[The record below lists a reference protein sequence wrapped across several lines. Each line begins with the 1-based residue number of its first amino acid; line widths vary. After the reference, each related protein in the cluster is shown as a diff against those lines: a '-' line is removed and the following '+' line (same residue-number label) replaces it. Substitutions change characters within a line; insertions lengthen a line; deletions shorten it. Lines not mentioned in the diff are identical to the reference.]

1 MIALRARLG
10 KLGRLPVDSFW
21 HGLINLGSVAA
32 VCLLLADGGLA
43 KSIIGTACGLAGLV
57 LLVWRLR
64 RPLLRPA
71 GARAEAAT
79 IGARAL
85 LLLAIAAG
93 AAIRRPA
100 DSGWAYL
107 AASIAM
113 LLVLSEPAVRTL
125 LAERGQR
132 AVQLPGAPTIPA
144 PRLPS
149 GIQVQA
155 WLAVIL
161 IGVVLAA
168 VGAPGWAWPA
178 VVLLTVALQAIVA
191 YDAVRARL
199 AERRAVDG
207 VPAALARYRPE
218 FVVYYAASSG
228 VDYQLGMWLPYLE
241 RLGRPYFVITR
252 EPPTVAAIARLT
264 TAPILVPD
272 PADVS
277 RSLDR
282 LVVPTL
288 RAAFYVQGSP
298 ANQTF
303 QRFRTLTHS
312 WLNHGDSDK
321 PANFHPRHAGYDRL
335 FVAGRLAVE
344 RYADHGITVPDEKF
358 VLIGRPQ
365 IERIAVADET
375 PPGDPRTVLYAP
387 TWRGGREST
396 NYCSLAWGAELVRAL
411 LERGVIVIFR
421 PHPLSHRDPDDAGR
435 IAEIHRLLADD
446 HERSGR
452 PHRWGAAA
460 EVDAAVADCCNAAD
474 ALITDVSSVA
484 SDFLAS
490 GKPFAMIT
498 TKLDA
503 DAFRAEFKVAGAGYV
518 IGPELAGLHRVL
530 DQLLGPDE
538 LRQDRL
544 AFRTHCLGDRLGPA
558 AAEPFL
564 AAVTEILD
572 RPSGTPPP
580 AGPDHRSGSPAR
592 PAGPAPDARGS
603 AAP

>member
-10 KLGRLPVDSFW
+10 KLRRLPTDPFW
-21 HGLINLGSVAA
+21 HGLINLGAIAA
-32 VCLLLADGGLA
+32 VCLLLAGGGTVPV
-43 KSIIGTACGLAGLV
+43 IIGIGCGLISLV
-57 LLVWRLR
+57 LLVRRLR

-71 GARAEAAT
+71 GARAEVAT
-79 IGARAL
+79 VAARAL
-85 LLLAIAAG
+85 LVLAVAAG
-93 AAIRRPA
+93 AVLRRPEDA
-100 DSGWAYL
+100 GWWYL
-107 AASIAM
+107 AAGIAM
-113 LLVLSEPAVRTL
+113 LTVLTEPSVRTL
-125 LAERGQR
+125 LAARGQR
-132 AVQLPGAPTIPA
+132 TVQLPSAPAIPE

-155 WLAVIL
+155 WLAVIV
-161 IGVVLAA
+161 IGVILAA
-168 VGAPGWAWPA
+168 VGAPGWVWLVVALLAVPLQA
-178 VVLLTVALQAIVA
+178 VVGFDAL
-191 YDAVRARL
+191 RARL

-207 VPAALARYRPE
+207 VPAALAKYRPE
-218 FVVYYAASSG
+218 FAVYYAASSG
-228 VDYQLGMWLPYLE
+228 VKYQLGMWLPYLE

-252 EPPTVAAIARLT
+252 DASTVPAIAELT
-264 TAPILVPD
+264 PAPILVPD

-277 RSLDR
+277 RCLDR
-282 LVVPTL
+282 MVVPTL

-303 QRFRTLTHS
+303 QRFRNLTHI

-321 PANFHPRHAGYDRL
+321 PANFHPRHASYDRL
-335 FVAGRLAVE
+335 FVAGKLAIE
-344 RYADHGITVPDEKF
+344 RYATHGITVPEEKF

-365 IERIAVADET
+365 IERIAVADDV
-375 PPGDPRTVLYAP
+375 PPGEPRTVFYAP

-411 LERGVIVIFR
+411 LDRGAIVIFR
-421 PHPLSHRDPDDAGR
+421 PHPLSHRDPTDAGR

-460 EVDAAVADCCNAAD
+460 EVEAEVADCCNAAD

-503 DAFRAEFKVAGAGYV
+503 DAFRAEFKVAGAAYV
-518 IGPELAGLHRVL
+518 IGPDLAGLAPNL

-538 LRQDRL
+538 LRQTRL
-544 AFRTHCLGDRLGPA
+544 AFRTHCLGERLGPD
-558 AAEPFL
+558 AAEPFRE
-564 AAVTEILD
+564 AVIAILD
-572 RPSGTPPP
+572 RTSDTPPQAAP
-580 AGPDHRSGSPAR
+580 ARRSESPAR
-592 PAGPAPDARGS
+592 PA
-603 AAP
+603 